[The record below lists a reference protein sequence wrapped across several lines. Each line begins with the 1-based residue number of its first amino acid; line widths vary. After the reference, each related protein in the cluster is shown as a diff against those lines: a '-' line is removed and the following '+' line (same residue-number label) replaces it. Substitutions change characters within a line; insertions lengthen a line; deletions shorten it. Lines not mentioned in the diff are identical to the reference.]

1 MSANL
6 TLNAKNHAR
15 QALLETDVSNKL
27 DLIAKAIEALA
38 GAVEDIENTVDKIDR
53 APRAPTAE
61 VVERGRP
68 TVRQLPR
75 MSGWTDP
82 SPRSSRV
89 PIVGG
94 RIERKTAPIRGRD
107 QADGRRQ

>member
-27 DLIAKAIEALA
+27 DLNARAIEALA

-53 APRAPTAE
+53 APTAE
-61 VVERGRP
+61 VVK
-68 TVRQLPR
+68 
-75 MSGWTDP
+75 
-82 SPRSSRV
+82 
-89 PIVGG
+89 I
-94 RIERKTAPIRGRD
+94 K
-107 QADGRRQ
+107 

>member
-38 GAVEDIENTVDKIDR
+38 GAVEDTKR
-53 APRAPTAE
+53 AP
-61 VVERGRP
+61 
-68 TVRQLPR
+68 
-75 MSGWTDP
+75 
-82 SPRSSRV
+82 
-89 PIVGG
+89 
-94 RIERKTAPIRGRD
+94 
-107 QADGRRQ
+107 DG

>member
-27 DLIAKAIEALA
+27 DLTAKAIEALA

-53 APRAPTAE
+53 APTAE
-61 VVERGRP
+61 VVK
-68 TVRQLPR
+68 
-75 MSGWTDP
+75 
-82 SPRSSRV
+82 
-89 PIVGG
+89 I
-94 RIERKTAPIRGRD
+94 K
-107 QADGRRQ
+107 

>member
-27 DLIAKAIEALA
+27 DLNARAIEALA

-61 VVERGRP
+61 VVK
-68 TVRQLPR
+68 
-75 MSGWTDP
+75 M
-82 SPRSSRV
+82 
-89 PIVGG
+89 
-94 RIERKTAPIRGRD
+94 K
-107 QADGRRQ
+107 